1 MTTLLTIIALAGAVI
16 SVSAFAKS
24 APAAVVDA
32 ATVREQSSDV
42 DTFEGRVVARIR
54 MRNAR
59 SEASR
64 SISES
69 TAAYWGRSIF

>member
-1 MTTLLTIIALAGAVI
+1 MTLLTTIALAAAVI
-16 SVSAFAKS
+16 LLSAFAKA

-32 ATVREQSSDV
+32 ATVREQSWDV

-64 SISES
+64 NISKS
-69 TAAYWGRSIF
+69 MVAYWERPIF

>member
-1 MTTLLTIIALAGAVI
+1 MPTFLTIIAFSAAVI
-16 SVSAFAKS
+16 LASAFAKS

-64 SISES
+64 GISES
-69 TAAYWGRSIF
+69 TAAYWGRPIY

>member
-1 MTTLLTIIALAGAVI
+1 MTLLTTIALAAAIILLFGVCQGR
-16 SVSAFAKS
+16 

-32 ATVREQSSDV
+32 ATVREQSWDV

-64 SISES
+64 NISKS
-69 TAAYWGRSIF
+69 MVAYWERPIF